1 MLNIHWLIYE
11 MLLIKKVP
19 ENENTDKVIDI
30 IEKILEFNKQ
40 QKEIGLKNK
49 KLPYKYFKDYQ
60 QLFHRW
66 KEVIHL
72 KTQ

>member
-1 MLNIHWLIYE
+1 MIYE

-49 KLPYKYFKDYQ
+49 KLLYKYFKDYQ

-66 KEVIHL
+66 KEAIHL

>member
-1 MLNIHWLIYE
+1 

-19 ENENTDKVIDI
+19 EYENTDKVIDI

-49 KLPYKYFKDYQ
+49 KLLYKYFKDYQ
-60 QLFHRW
+60 QLFHR
-66 KEVIHL
+66 
-72 KTQ
+72 